1 MLTKKGTFSLGTNLG
16 NPEQAC
22 RVASQNGV
30 FDIRNPLADS
40 VK

>member
-1 MLTKKGTFSLGTNLG
+1 MTKKGTFSRGSNLG
-16 NPEQAC
+16 NPEQASL
-22 RVASQNGV
+22 VANQNAV